1 MILGHSFRKC
11 RDGLDIHD
19 CDGMGDILR
28 PDMALF
34 FDLKCG
40 GYVLAKLFVK
50 ILGWLLI
57 NDWVWP

>member
-40 GYVLAKLFVK
+40 GFMF
-50 ILGWLLI
+50 
-57 NDWVWP
+57 WPSYLSRYWDSC